1 MKFFNKFLLS
11 TLAVA
16 AIATTGCKKEYLDT
30 TPSTEIADSDLFK
43 TTTSAY
49 TLLHGIHRLNV
60 SAGAGGQTNPLDFGL
75 PGLYLCQDIMG
86 QDIIVTNSN
95 YDWAIF
101 HYQYVA
107 TEGANYWMPYNY
119 WSYLYQMINNANHLI
134 KNIDNVQGN
143 ETDKLDIKGQA
154 LAYRAMAYF
163 YLVNMFSHH
172 YNAGD
177 LNAPGVPLYTLPTE
191 ANTEH
196 KGRGTIGQVY
206 DQILKDIS
214 EAVSTLESSGKTHTD
229 KSMIS
234 LSTARGLYAR
244 IALTVKDWPTAAN
257 QAELAKEAFPLA
269 STESLSNGFNSQ
281 SNSEWMWSSNLTAE
295 QYNARGLRNFMGWM
309 DDEGTG
315 YAEIGTVRFI
325 TKDLYD
331 KVDPKDV
338 RKKWWNATSR
348 QQNKF
353 RFANKSSVEFNDL
366 LMRSPEMYLIEAE
379 ARYQMNDVT
388 SAKNLLETLVQS
400 RYVDTPNYVAPSGPA
415 LLEEIYTQRRIE
427 LWAEG
432 QAYFD
437 ITRLQRGL
445 NRVTG
450 TGNHQRSVT
459 GGVLTL
465 PKNDPKFLFK
475 IPQREIDANQAIE
488 PNEQN

>member
-1 MKFFNKFLLS
+1 MKFFNKFILS

-16 AIATTGCKKEYLDT
+16 ALATTGCKKEYLDT
-30 TPSTEIADSDLFK
+30 TPAAEIADSDLFK
-43 TTTSAY
+43 STTAAY
-49 TLLHGIHRLNV
+49 TLLNGMHRLNV
-60 SAGAGGQTNPLDFGL
+60 SSGAGSQSNPLDFGL
-75 PGLYLCQDIMG
+75 PGMYLCQDIMA

-119 WSYLYQMINNANHLI
+119 WTYFYKLINNANHLI
-134 KNIDNVQGN
+134 KNIDNVPGN
-143 ETDKLDIKGQA
+143 ESDKLDIKGQA
-154 LAYRAMAYF
+154 LAYRAMGYF
-163 YLVNMFSHH
+163 YLVNLFSPH

-177 LNAPGVPLYTLPTE
+177 LNAPGVPLYTEPTE
-191 ANTEH
+191 ANTVH

-206 DQILKDIS
+206 NQILADIADAV
-214 EAVSTLESSGKTHTD
+214 EALESSGVSHD
-229 KSMIS
+229 NKSMIS

-244 IALTVKDWPTAAN
+244 IALTIKEWNIAAN
-257 QAELAKEAFPLA
+257 QAELAKEAYPLS
-269 STESLSNGFNSQ
+269 STESLTNGFNSF
-281 SNSEWMWSSNLTAE
+281 SNTEWMWSSNLTAE
-295 QYNARGLRNFMGWM
+295 QYNARGLNNFMGWM

-315 YAEIGTVRFI
+315 YAEIGTYRYI

-331 KVDPKDV
+331 KVDSNDV
-338 RKKWWNATSR
+338 RKGWWNASTR

-353 RFANKSSVEFNDL
+353 RFANKSSIEFNDL
-366 LMRSPEMYLIEAE
+366 LMRSAEMYLIEAE
-379 ARYQMNDVT
+379 ARYQLGDVT
-388 SAKNLLETLVQS
+388 SAKNILESLVQS
-400 RYVDTPNYVAPSGPA
+400 RYKNNAIYTAPSGPA

-432 QAYFD
+432 QAFFD
-437 ITRLQRGL
+437 VTRLQRGL

-459 GGVLTL
+459 GGVLTI

-475 IPQREIDANQAIE
+475 IPQREIDANEAID